1 MHMESRCRPPWKAL
15 VAVRRGLASAVAA
28 AVLVSLIGG
37 CNPSPP
43 AAPPPAAPNS
53 AGFTLSL
60 AEAQQLVRIP
70 IPEGDPVDT
79 GIDSPRFDH
88 SLDNRMSVPCRGV
101 FNQDNEFGNAW
112 SSFRHVGYF
121 GYSNVGV
128 SQSIVI
134 YPDLVS
140 AQRIFDALKSN
151 LKSCVSDYPVETYG
165 DPYIFTVVDGR
176 TMMAQYPGSVNGPGS
191 VHLYRIDAQIV
202 IEVGTHHYGT
212 EPDGAQ
218 KVLSA
223 ITNKIRSA
231 A

>member
-1 MHMESRCRPPWKAL
+1 MESRCRSPWKAL

-28 AVLVSLIGG
+28 AALVSLIGG

-43 AAPPPAAPNS
+43 AAPLPTAPNS
-53 AGFTLSL
+53 ASFTLSL

-70 IPEGDPVDT
+70 IPGGDPVDA
-79 GIDSPRFDH
+79 GIDSPRVDH
-88 SLDNRMSVPCRGV
+88 SLDNRMSAPCRGV
-101 FNQDNEFGNAW
+101 FNQDDEFGNAW
-112 SSFRHVGYF
+112 SNFRHVGYF

-128 SQSIVI
+128 SQSIAI

-151 LKSCVSDYPVETYG
+151 LKSCASDYPVETYG

-191 VHLYRIDAQIV
+191 VHLYRIDTQIV